1 MTRQRPQVL
10 KAYGT
15 LSGADA
21 VVELGELGPWRPKL
35 VATDLDGTL
44 LDSAGEVTPRTRAAL
59 EACWDAGI
67 PVVGVTGRGPRLLD
81 SVRTAL
87 DGRGIAVLAQ
97 GGFVVD
103 LERDEVLRTVGLP
116 RDQASAVIARIE
128 QVTGPLIVAVEDAAE
143 QSEIAGPL
151 RVQHG
156 FNWPYPEPAHLLPR
170 HEVLPDG
177 PVLKAF
183 LRSSTLGQDELLALA
198 KQVTD
203 PAQAE
208 VTHAGLGFIEVLPP
222 GITKA
227 TGLAIALERYGVG
240 FADVLVFGDMPND
253 LPMIAAAAAWTAGWA
268 LATATVRPPAA
279 ATAAII
285 GRSLGMSPNTSTSPN
300 PTPYRSSAIARP
312 LALVMPGGSTSMK
325 PSPAWV
331 TSACAGLGFIEVL
344 PPGITKAT
352 GLAIA
357 LERYGVGFGD
367 VLVFGDMPNDL
378 PMITAVGAAGGR
390 AVAVANAHPAVRAAT
405 SGVTSGHDADGVARY
420 LEAVLGDV

>member
-1 MTRQRPQVL
+1 MTRERPKAL
-10 KAYGT
+10 KAYGV
-15 LSGADA
+15 LPDADR
-21 VVELGELGPWRPKL
+21 VIDVGSLGSWRPKL
-35 VATDLDGTL
+35 IATDLDGTL
-44 LDSAGEVTPRTRAAL
+44 LDAAGEVTPRTRAAL

-81 SVRTAL
+81 SVRVAL

-103 LERDEVLRTVGLP
+103 LERNEVLRTVGLP
-116 RDQASAVIARIE
+116 REQAQAVIERIE
-128 QVTGPLIVAVEDAAE
+128 AVAGDLIVAVEDAAE
-143 QSEIAGPL
+143 QAEASGPL

-183 LRSSTLGQDELLALA
+183 LRSSTLGQDELLARA
-198 KQVTD
+198 RSVVD
-203 PAQAE
+203 PADAE

-227 TGLAIALERYGVG
+227 
-240 FADVLVFGDMPND
+240 
-253 LPMIAAAAAWTAGWA
+253 
-268 LATATVRPPAA
+268 
-279 ATAAII
+279 
-285 GRSLGMSPNTSTSPN
+285 S
-300 PTPYRSSAIARP
+300 
-312 LALVMPGGSTSMK
+312 
-325 PSPAWV
+325 
-331 TSACAGLGFIEVL
+331 
-344 PPGITKAT
+344 

-378 PMITAVGAAGGR
+378 PMITAVAEAGGR
-390 AVAVANAHPAVRAAT
+390 AVAVANAHPDVRAAA
-405 SGVTSGHDADGVARY
+405 GELTSGHEADGVARY
-420 LEAVLGDV
+420 LEAVLADV

>member
-1 MTRQRPQVL
+1 MTGQRPPEAL
-10 KAYGT
+10 KAYGA
-15 LSGADA
+15 LAGADS
-21 VVELGELGPWRPKL
+21 VVELGDLGPWRPKL

-44 LDSAGEVTPRTRAAL
+44 LDSDGEVSPRTRAAL
-59 EACWDAGI
+59 EASWDAGI

-81 SVRTAL
+81 SVRVAL

-116 RDQASAVIARIE
+116 RDRAAAVIGRIE
-128 QVTGPLIVAVEDAAE
+128 EVAGELIVAVEDAAE
-143 QSEIAGPL
+143 QAEASGPL

-170 HEVLPDG
+170 HEVLPPG
-177 PVLKAF
+177 PVLKVF
-183 LRSSTLGQDELLALA
+183 LRSSALGQDELLARA
-198 KQVTD
+198 QGVVD
-203 PAQAE
+203 PADAE
-208 VTHAGLGFIEVLPP
+208 VTH
-222 GITKA
+222 
-227 TGLAIALERYGVG
+227 
-240 FADVLVFGDMPND
+240 
-253 LPMIAAAAAWTAGWA
+253 
-268 LATATVRPPAA
+268 
-279 ATAAII
+279 
-285 GRSLGMSPNTSTSPN
+285 
-300 PTPYRSSAIARP
+300 
-312 LALVMPGGSTSMK
+312 
-325 PSPAWV
+325 
-331 TSACAGLGFIEVL
+331 AGLGFIEVL

-378 PMITAVGAAGGR
+378 PMIAAVAEAGGR

-405 SGVTSGHDADGVARY
+405 PNVTSGHDADGVARY

>member
-1 MTRQRPQVL
+1 MTGPQPPKAL
-10 KAYGT
+10 KAYGV
-15 LSGADA
+15 LQDADT
-21 VVELGELGPWRPKL
+21 VVELGDLGSWRPKL

-44 LDSAGEVTPRTRAAL
+44 LNSEGEVSPRTRAAL
-59 EACWDAGI
+59 EATWDAGI

-81 SVRTAL
+81 SVRVAL

-116 RDQASAVIARIE
+116 RDQAAAVIARIE
-128 QVTGPLIVAVEDAAE
+128 AVAGDLIVAVEDAAE
-143 QSEIAGPL
+143 QAEASGPL

-170 HEVLPDG
+170 NEVLPQG
-177 PVLKAF
+177 PVLKVF
-183 LRSSTLGQDELLALA
+183 LRSSALGQDELLAR
-198 KQVTD
+198 
-203 PAQAE
+203 AQGVVHPDDAE

-240 FADVLVFGDMPND
+240 
-253 LPMIAAAAAWTAGWA
+253 
-268 LATATVRPPAA
+268 
-279 ATAAII
+279 
-285 GRSLGMSPNTSTSPN
+285 LGN
-300 PTPYRSSAIARP
+300 
-312 LALVMPGGSTSMK
+312 
-325 PSPAWV
+325 
-331 TSACAGLGFIEVL
+331 
-344 PPGITKAT
+344 
-352 GLAIA
+352 
-357 LERYGVGFGD
+357 

-378 PMITAVGAAGGR
+378 PMITAVAAAGGR

-405 SGVTSGHDADGVARY
+405 PNVTSGHDADGVARY